1 LPKPKEIEESSDAE
15 QKPPLEQKEIGKVV
29 KHWST
34 LLPQLDATAF
44 SIQIKIYEINLLT
57 VKATNVLAK
66 KFNLNVLDIQ
76 LLMSIHREPDE
87 KLIRPSDLWRIFELA
102 PSVITYR
109 VDRLH
114 DLGFV
119 VRLANPADRRT
130 LNLKLTAKGENALKG
145 VVREF
150 NRITVRKLA
159 AIDKARGRNKFD
171 KLLAAYLDAWRV
183 ADDVENQ

>member
-1 LPKPKEIEESSDAE
+1 MAKSKVVEESRDIEE
-15 QKPPLEQKEIGKVV
+15 KPISKVV
-29 KHWST
+29 KHWT
-34 LLPQLDATAF
+34 ALLPRLDSTAF
-44 SIQIKIYEINLLT
+44 SIQLKIYQINLLT
-57 VKATNVLAK
+57 VRATNVLAS
-66 KFNLNVLDIQ
+66 KFNINTLDVQ
-76 LLMSIHREPDE
+76 LMMSIHREADE
-87 KLIRPSDLWRIFELA
+87 KLIRPSDLWRIFDLA

-130 LNLKLTAKGENALKG
+130 LHLKLTAKGEAALTA

-159 AIDKARGRNKFD
+159 DVDKARGRTKFD
-171 KLLAAYLDAWRV
+171 KLLTAYLDAWK
-183 ADDVENQ
+183 DPEDGG